1 MSLFDFVRDIGNTL
15 FHDDEKASAA
25 IKAHIEADNP
35 GIESLDV
42 VYQKGFV
49 TLRGQSHSWAAVEKA
64 ILMAGNI
71 RGVEKVVSEIQVTEP
86 TDTAPKALSPE
97 EATAT
102 ETVPATSDVDYY
114 TIASGDTLS
123 ALAKRFYGD
132 SGQYPRLFE
141 ANREVIKDPDKIFV
155 GQKIRIPQA

>member
-15 FHDDEKASAA
+15 FHDDEKASEA
-25 IKAHIEADNP
+25 IKKHIGADNP

-49 TLRGQSHSWAAVEKA
+49 TLKGQSHRWEAVEKA
-64 ILMAGNI
+64 ILMAGNV

-86 TDTAPKALSPE
+86 TDSAPKALSPAE
-97 EATAT
+97 ETATAP
-102 ETVPATSDVDYY
+102 EVDYY
-114 TIASGDTLS
+114 TIVPGDTLS

-132 SGQYPRLFE
+132 ASQYARLFE
-141 ANREVIKDPDKIFV
+141 ANREVIKDPDKIFI
-155 GQKIRIPQA
+155 GQKIRIPKT